1 SLKVEFEK
9 MLRDLV
15 PESATYRAP
24 ALSRVQELVRSIPA
38 LTKRLSEFCG
48 DVADE
53 DYALGVEIMLQR
65 VREPTNKKGKRP
77 ALNTSDI
84 YDVD

>member
-1 SLKVEFEK
+1 SLKVEFQK
-9 MLRDLV
+9 LLDDLV

-24 ALSRVQELVRSIPA
+24 SLSRVQELVRSIPV

-48 DVADE
+48 DVVDE
-53 DYALGVEIMLQR
+53 DYALGVEVMLQR
-65 VREPTNKKGKRP
+65 VREPTNRKEKRP
-77 ALNTSDI
+77 ALNASDI